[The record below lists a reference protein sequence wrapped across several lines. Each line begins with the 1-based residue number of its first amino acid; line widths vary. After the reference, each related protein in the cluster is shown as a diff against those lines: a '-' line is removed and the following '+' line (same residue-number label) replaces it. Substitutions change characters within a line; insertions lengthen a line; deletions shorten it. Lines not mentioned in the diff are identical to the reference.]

1 LNSRIVAADFF
12 LLFRALRT
20 IFFLA
25 LLRRDDAPSPNARY
39 RKQEAATRIDE
50 DGRRRRQGN
59 EFIGGGMIVCRLVRS
74 RFAACARK
82 AITKK
87 NK

>member
-1 LNSRIVAADFF
+1 LNSRIAAADFF
-12 LLFRALRT
+12 CFFAHCAQ
-20 IFFLA
+20 FFLA
-25 LLRRDDAPSPNARY
+25 LPRRDDAPSPNARY

-50 DGRRRRQGN
+50 DGRRRRGRN

-82 AITKK
+82 AIAKK